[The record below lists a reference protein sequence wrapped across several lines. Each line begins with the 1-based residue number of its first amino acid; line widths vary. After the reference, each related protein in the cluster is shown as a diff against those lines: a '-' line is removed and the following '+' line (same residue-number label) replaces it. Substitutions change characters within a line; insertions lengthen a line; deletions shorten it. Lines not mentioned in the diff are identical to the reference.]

1 MTDPYSILGVPRTA
15 SDDELKKAYRSLSR
29 KYHPD
34 ANINNPNKEA
44 AEARFKEVQQAYDQI
59 MHERQYGSS
68 ASGSASDSYE
78 YGYGPFRG
86 FYGQYQQQ
94 SSSTG
99 SESQEELHMRAAAN
113 FINGRRYKEALNV
126 LNGISN
132 RNAQW
137 YYYSSLANS
146 GMGNNVIALEHIR
159 EACRLEPSNMQYQM
173 LLNRMEGGGA
183 WYQQQQMQGG
193 YRPVFYGG
201 SDCCTKLC
209 IANIVCN
216 LCCGG
221 GMCCNPYGGGGGFYI

>member
-1 MTDPYSILGVPRTA
+1 MIELTHLPIRHGKVPLRIARGHFATNHSHINYYIDLTFQKA
-15 SDDELKKAYRSLSR
+15 RLSEAKDSAYEL
-29 KYHPD
+29 
-34 ANINNPNKEA
+34 
-44 AEARFKEVQQAYDQI
+44 V
-59 MHERQYGSS
+59 
-68 ASGSASDSYE
+68 
-78 YGYGPFRG
+78 
-86 FYGQYQQQ
+86 
-94 SSSTG
+94 
-99 SESQEELHMRAAAN
+99 
-113 FINGRRYKEALNV
+113 
-126 LNGISN
+126 
-132 RNAQW
+132 
-137 YYYSSLANS
+137 S

-221 GMCCNPYGGGGGFYI
+221 GMCCNPYGGGGSFYI